1 MGFTTGTLPVPAAG
15 FLTTLAVLLA
25 LRNEDLYHCMIVFK
39 AVVLQQVGI
48 RMAATLG
55 RRQVQGQAL
64 SDASFTATLQQGRAA
79 IRMQLVPLG
88 FGPFNFLVTR
98 TAS

>member
-1 MGFTTGTLPVPAAG
+1 
-15 FLTTLAVLLA
+15 
-25 LRNEDLYHCMIVFK
+25 MIVFK

-98 TAS
+98 SAS